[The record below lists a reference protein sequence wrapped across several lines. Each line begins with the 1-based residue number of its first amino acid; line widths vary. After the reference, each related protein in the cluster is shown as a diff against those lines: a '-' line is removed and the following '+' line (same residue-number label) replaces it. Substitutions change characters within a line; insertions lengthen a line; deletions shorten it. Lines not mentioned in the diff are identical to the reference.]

1 MVDKEPKSYAFPLL
15 NGTYKATNNWYSAIV
30 INGCIGVL
38 KEASNLGMQ
47 AKIIVG
53 DLGKADP
60 EIFKTKGQK
69 HYNIQFT
76 LNMGKEIVEIGVIT
90 DDGLKITLKTMMG
103 LSELKWITEEEAA
116 ALEAE
121 GDPIEAPPGDYKI
134 QPEYQGKLLWITG
147 TPGLGKSTS
156 AQLLGKNHGY
166 VYYEGDCFAG
176 LKNPY
181 IPTDVDNPSMA
192 QVNQKALKG
201 EGMDKRAEICKQANE
216 AFMVILNGGEL
227 DAEEKK
233 KFFAFYGCMS
243 EDIIFERKRIGGNFA
258 IAAVAFTRELRKHI
272 RSILGPE
279 LIFVILSM
287 DTEEV
292 RKRILA
298 RHHGEEQAAEFMEPI
313 NKLCEPIGD
322 DEENA
327 VSVTVTTDMTRD
339 DVMNKILDLVN

>member
-1 MVDKEPKSYAFPLL
+1 MGG
-15 NGTYKATNNWYSAIV
+15 NYKATGSWYSGIV
-30 INGCIGVL
+30 INGCKGIL
-38 KEASNLGMQ
+38 KEPTNAGIEV
-47 AKIIVG
+47 KIMIG
-53 DLGKADP
+53 DFGEADP
-60 EIFKTKGQK
+60 EIVKTTGQK
-69 HYNIQFT
+69 ICNIRFSVSF
-76 LNMGKEIVEIGVIT
+76 GKEMHETGVISE
-90 DDGLKITLKTMMG
+90 DGLRITVKGMMG
-103 LSELKWITEEEAA
+103 MTELEWITEEEAA
-116 ALEAE
+116 ALEAKGE
-121 GDPIEAPPGDYKI
+121 PIDAPPGDYKI

-147 TPGLGKSTS
+147 APGLGKSTT
-156 AQLLGKNHGY
+156 AQLLGRNHGY
-166 VYYEGDCFAG
+166 VYYEGDCFG
-176 LKNPY
+176 NFVNPY

-192 QVNQKALKG
+192 QVNQRALKG

-243 EDIIFERKRIGGNFA
+243 EDILFERRRIGGNFA

-279 LIFVILSM
+279 LTFVILSM
-287 DTEEV
+287 DKEEV
-292 RKRILA
+292 RKRVLA

-327 VSVTVTTDMTRD
+327 VSVTVTTDMTRE
-339 DVMNKILDLVN
+339 DVINKILDLVN